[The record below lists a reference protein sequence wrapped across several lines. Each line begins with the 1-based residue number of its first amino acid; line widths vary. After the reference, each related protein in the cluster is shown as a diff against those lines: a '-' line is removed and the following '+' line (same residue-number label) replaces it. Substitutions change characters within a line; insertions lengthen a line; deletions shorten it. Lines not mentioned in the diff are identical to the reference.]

1 MPEDVKEASQS
12 TTGSQIPASSE
23 IALAP
28 SSICRSSHI
37 SERFVCHIGLLS

>member
-1 MPEDVKEASQS
+1 MPEDAKEASQS

-28 SSICRSSHI
+28 SSI
-37 SERFVCHIGLLS
+37 LPL